1 MSTCTV
7 HCTVYI
13 QYVDVLKQDNIKVT
27 LLLLDVF
34 QTGLKLYVNG
44 YLNSYQK
51 GFSWNKFIIFQKYM
65 WTKFMHIYENKMRY
79 FACISNLNER
89 TPRCNS

>member
-7 HCTVYI
+7 NCTVYI

-65 WTKFMHIYENKMRY
+65 YIEQNL
-79 FACISNLNER
+79 CISMKIRWDISLYL
-89 TPRCNS
+89 